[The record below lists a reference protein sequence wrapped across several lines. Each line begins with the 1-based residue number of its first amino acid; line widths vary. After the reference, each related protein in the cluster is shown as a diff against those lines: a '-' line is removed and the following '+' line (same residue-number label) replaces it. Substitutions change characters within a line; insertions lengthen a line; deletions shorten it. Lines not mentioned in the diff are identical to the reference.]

1 METLRVEGPAF
12 IGPSMQSS
20 IFFHESTDWL
30 LRAKVF
36 FPTLGSTK
44 LIFLNDSKNYFFVC
58 LTRNYVI
65 LPALCIAQNS
75 YLPPSW
81 LFPVG
86 TGSES
91 RKRGEW
97 YCSWDGAG
105 SVRGVR

>member
-58 LTRNYVI
+58 LTRNDVI

-75 YLPPSW
+75 YLLLGCSLSALEVNPGREESGTA
-81 LFPVG
+81 VG
-86 TGSES
+86 MALD
-91 RKRGEW
+91 R
-97 YCSWDGAG
+97 
-105 SVRGVR
+105 